1 MSLYLSVAILIISPF
16 DDFKSMNG
24 IKSSVKLVEAVL
36 CSQTSQISTFPH
48 LPTEARRELWPAS
61 ERHLPGPPS
70 SQNLLRYRHKMS
82 QDPFSQYMRQL
93 QQRAAGGRPGGMP
106 GGRGLFAG
114 SGLLIALVAGGF
126 ALNASLFNGAWYRTN
141 IFR

>member
-1 MSLYLSVAILIISPF
+1 
-16 DDFKSMNG
+16 
-24 IKSSVKLVEAVL
+24 
-36 CSQTSQISTFPH
+36 
-48 LPTEARRELWPAS
+48 
-61 ERHLPGPPS
+61 
-70 SQNLLRYRHKMS
+70 MS

-114 SGLLIALVAGGF
+114 SGLLISLVAGGF

-141 IFR
+141 SFRFVSFKSVLCSVDGGHRAIKYTRSV